1 MLGFCDFHRDGDGLE
16 TGRIL
21 GRSSMNITNFRDL
34 GGIGT
39 IHGRLVRPH
48 KFIRSGQLV
57 GLDEETK
64 RELVDRY
71 QVTQVVDFRRPFEIQ
86 ESPDDR
92 LEGVTFTNIDLL
104 EQSGTNSASLDDF
117 ASLGLANQVNGHM
130 LNVYHDLVMSPAA
143 QQGYGRFLRIV
154 VDNTQGAT
162 LFHCFAGKDRTG
174 FAAALVLWLL
184 EVDDAQIFA
193 DYLKTNQERVAAN
206 NQLLDQFR
214 ARGFDQDSLDALQ
227 IALCVKKE
235 YLAHAQETM
244 VEAYGDVFAYA
255 RQALGF
261 GPDQVETLRSNLLE

>member
-1 MLGFCDFHRDGDGLE
+1 
-16 TGRIL
+16 
-21 GRSSMNITNFRDL
+21 MNITNFRDL
-34 GGIGT
+34 GGTRT
-39 IHGRLVRPH
+39 IHGRQVRPY

-64 RELVDRY
+64 QELVNRY

-92 LEGVTFTNIDLL
+92 IDGVTFTNIDLL

-117 ASLGLANQVNGHM
+117 ASLGSADQVNGHM
-130 LNVYHDLVMSPAA
+130 LNVYHDLVMNPAA

-154 VDNTQGAT
+154 VGNTQGAT

-184 EVDDAQIFA
+184 EVDDDQVFA
-193 DYLKTNQERVAAN
+193 DYLKTNVERVEAN
-206 NQLLDQFR
+206 NQLLDLFR
-214 ARGFDQDSLDALQ
+214 AKGFDQDSLGALQ

-235 YLAHAQETM
+235 YLAHAQQTM
-244 VEAYGDVFAYA
+244 LEAYGDVFAYA
-255 RQALGF
+255 QQALGF
-261 GPDQVETLRSNLLE
+261 GPDQVEALRSNLLE

>member
-1 MLGFCDFHRDGDGLE
+1 
-16 TGRIL
+16 
-21 GRSSMNITNFRDL
+21 MNITNFRDL
-34 GGIGT
+34 GGIRT

-57 GLDEETK
+57 GLDEDTK

-92 LEGVTFTNIDLL
+92 LDGVTVTNIDLL

-117 ASLGLANQVNGHM
+117 ASIGSADQVNGHM
-130 LNVYHDLVMSPAA
+130 MNVYHDLVMSPAA
-143 QQGYGRFLRIV
+143 QQGYGKFLRIV
-154 VDNTQGAT
+154 VDNIQGAT

-184 EVDDAQIFA
+184 EVNDDQVFA

-206 NQLLDQFR
+206 NQLLDRFR
-214 ARGFDQDSLDALQ
+214 AKGFDQDSLDALQ

-235 YLAHAQETM
+235 YLAHAQKAM
-244 VEAYGDVFAYA
+244 VEAFGDVFTYA
-255 RQALGF
+255 QRALGF
-261 GPDQVETLRSNLLE
+261 GPDQVEVLRSNLLE

>member
-1 MLGFCDFHRDGDGLE
+1 
-16 TGRIL
+16 
-21 GRSSMNITNFRDL
+21 MNITNFRDL

-71 QVTQVVDFRRPFEIQ
+71 RVTQVVDFRRPFEIQ

-184 EVDDAQIFA
+184 EVDDDQIFA

-214 ARGFDQDSLDALQ
+214 AKGFDQDSLDALAV
-227 IALCVKKE
+227 ALYVKKE
-235 YLAHAQETM
+235 YLIYARQLM
-244 VEAYGDVFAYA
+244 IDAYGDVFAYA
-255 RQALGF
+255 QQALGF
-261 GPDQVETLRSNLLE
+261 GPDQVEALRGNLLE

>member
-1 MLGFCDFHRDGDGLE
+1 
-16 TGRIL
+16 
-21 GRSSMNITNFRDL
+21 MNITNFSDL
-34 GGIGT
+34 GVIRT
-39 IHGRLVRPH
+39 IHGRWVRPY

-57 GLDEETK
+57 GLDEDTK
-64 RELVDRY
+64 RDLVDRY
-71 QVTQVVDFRRPFEIQ
+71 RVTQVVDFRRPFEIQ

-117 ASLGLANQVNGHM
+117 ASLGLADQVNGHM

-154 VDNTQGAT
+154 VGNTQGAT

-184 EVDDAQIFA
+184 EVDDDRIFA

-214 ARGFDQDSLDALQ
+214 AKGFDQDSLDALAV
-227 IALCVKKE
+227 ALYVKKE
-235 YLAHAQETM
+235 YLIYARQLM
-244 VEAYGDVFAYA
+244 IDAYGDVFAYA

-261 GPDQVETLRSNLLE
+261 GPDQVEALRSNLLE

>member
-1 MLGFCDFHRDGDGLE
+1 
-16 TGRIL
+16 
-21 GRSSMNITNFRDL
+21 MNITNFRDL
-34 GGIGT
+34 GGIRT
-39 IHGRLVRPH
+39 IHGRWVRPY

-57 GLDEETK
+57 GLDEDTK
-64 RELVDRY
+64 RDLVDRY
-71 QVTQVVDFRRPFEIQ
+71 RVTQVVDFRRPFEIQ

-117 ASLGLANQVNGHM
+117 ASLGLADQVNGHM

-154 VDNTQGAT
+154 VGNTQGAT

-184 EVDDAQIFA
+184 EVDDDRIFA

-214 ARGFDQDSLDALQ
+214 AKGFDQDSLDALAV
-227 IALCVKKE
+227 ALYVKKE
-235 YLAHAQETM
+235 YLIYARQLM
-244 VEAYGDVFAYA
+244 IDAYGDVFAYA

-261 GPDQVETLRSNLLE
+261 GPDQVEALRSNLLE

>member
-1 MLGFCDFHRDGDGLE
+1 
-16 TGRIL
+16 
-21 GRSSMNITNFRDL
+21 MNITNFREL
-34 GGIGT
+34 GGIRT

-57 GLDEETK
+57 GLDEDTK

-92 LEGVTFTNIDLL
+92 LDGVTFTNIDLL

-117 ASLGLANQVNGHM
+117 ASIGSADQVNGHM
-130 LNVYHDLVMSPAA
+130 MNVYHDLVMSPAA

-154 VDNTQGAT
+154 VGNTQGAT

-184 EVDDAQIFA
+184 EVDDDQIFA

-214 ARGFDQDSLDALQ
+214 AKGFDQDSLDALAV
-227 IALCVKKE
+227 ALYVKKE
-235 YLAHAQETM
+235 YLIYARQLM
-244 VEAYGDVFAYA
+244 IDAYGDVFAYA
-255 RQALGF
+255 HRALGF
-261 GPDQVETLRSNLLE
+261 GPDQVEALRRNLLE

>member
-1 MLGFCDFHRDGDGLE
+1 
-16 TGRIL
+16 
-21 GRSSMNITNFRDL
+21 MNITNFRDL
-34 GGIGT
+34 GGIRT
-39 IHGRLVRPH
+39 IHGRWVRPY

-57 GLDEETK
+57 GLDEDTK
-64 RELVDRY
+64 RDLVDRY
-71 QVTQVVDFRRPFEIQ
+71 RVTQVVDFRRPFEIQ

-117 ASLGLANQVNGHM
+117 ASLGLADQVNGHM

-154 VDNTQGAT
+154 VGNTQGAT

-184 EVDDAQIFA
+184 EVDDDQIFA

-214 ARGFDQDSLDALQ
+214 AKGFDQDSLDALAV
-227 IALCVKKE
+227 ALYVKKE
-235 YLAHAQETM
+235 YLIYARQLM
-244 VEAYGDVFAYA
+244 IDAYGDVFAYA

-261 GPDQVETLRSNLLE
+261 GPDQVEALRSNLLE